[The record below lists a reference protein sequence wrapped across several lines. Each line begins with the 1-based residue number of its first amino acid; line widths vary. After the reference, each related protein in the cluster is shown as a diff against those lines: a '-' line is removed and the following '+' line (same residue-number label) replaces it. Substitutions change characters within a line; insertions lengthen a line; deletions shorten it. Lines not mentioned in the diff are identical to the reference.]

1 MMLHIIL
8 AARRLVIREI
18 VWLGI
23 IFAALDGWKRMEHCW
38 IFLHDIPYL
47 LEHDISG
54 AFCYSPIMH

>member
-38 IFLHDIPYL
+38 IFFTRYTLF
-47 LEHDISG
+47 
-54 AFCYSPIMH
+54 A